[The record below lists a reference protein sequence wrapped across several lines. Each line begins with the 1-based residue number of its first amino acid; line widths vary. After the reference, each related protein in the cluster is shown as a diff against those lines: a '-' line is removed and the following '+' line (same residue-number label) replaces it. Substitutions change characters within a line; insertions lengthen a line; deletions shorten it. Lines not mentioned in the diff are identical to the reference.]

1 MRERRAAGALT
12 ASAIAVTLLAGC
24 TEEAIVGV
32 DPNVP
37 GSTTPTV
44 EIRALASELLDWQ
57 DTTYLGYELPATS
70 PIKTLAD
77 RPDLTSRLLGRYF
90 VPDSVQTGDGAA
102 EIDEFIEGQFFVTID
117 TVQSTYRFPY
127 KLEVFSLTQSYD
139 SLEATWSQAAEGEPW
154 TTPGG
159 SLGELLGAAEFAE
172 RTETAIVDFL
182 VPVDPVMQGWRATGG
197 EPGVAVV
204 TTGLGS
210 ELLVTN
216 LQLRTTLTRVG
227 QTDTIIRFI
236 PAIAP
241 TFIYDPPQPSPGLGL
256 RLAGLPSGR
265 AYIQFA
271 LPRVLDGVPLSGS
284 SINHA
289 EIIFRPLAP
298 ADQPFE
304 LERPVVASVLEVAA
318 DPFEVGAK
326 VPVGLPILDPLSGG
340 AQFLSLIPENLAD
353 GQPLRVSVT
362 QLISRAVFID
372 SLTNLRMVLRP
383 SPSDAQAFG
392 YWDFGSVESPPALQP
407 ELIMLVTPPA
417 GFPVP

>member
-90 VPDSVQTGDGAA
+90 VPDAVQTGDGAA

-304 LERPVVASVLEVAA
+304 LERPVVASVLEV
-318 DPFEVGAK
+318 V
-326 VPVGLPILDPLSGG
+326 
-340 AQFLSLIPENLAD
+340 LSLIPENLAD